1 MQKRRWY
8 DENSELARFFELI
21 QGMQNQDRVTVVQ
34 GILTII
40 NKANPTL
47 IENFIAE
54 YRLDLYHHRW
64 YDSDPY
70 LWLIYN
76 GLALGGSSLTT
87 RVIGYLKENLFSEA
101 E

>member
-8 DENSELARFFELI
+8 DINSELAWFFEQI
-21 QGMQNQDRVTVVQ
+21 QGMQNQDRVSVVQ

-40 NKANPTL
+40 NKANPAL
-47 IENFIAE
+47 IEDFISN
-54 YRLDLYHHRW
+54 YRMDLYHHRW

-76 GLALGGSSLTT
+76 GLSMGGKNLTT
-87 RVIGYLKENLFSEA
+87 EVVQYLKQKTQE
-101 E
+101 